1 MKGKKVKITLILVL
15 LSAFLL
21 VVTGKLYLRV
31 EPKIHNKI
39 AQIKEYRQRENER
52 SMMHEQKVNVDNL
65 SALKDEPDA
74 WYTKYH
80 VIGHGGGGID
90 GRTYTNS
97 LEAWN
102 YAYSRGNR
110 VMDADLT
117 FTTDGEIVLL
127 HNWHDNLEQ
136 TSVSMLGSE
145 TYMDKNGHIQYLQK
159 GNSRIDFETFMKR
172 KIYRLYTPMSCE
184 TMLQY
189 MQIHPDL
196 YVAADMKDDVIKSYR
211 YIVEKAKEMHV
222 DSVLNRIIVNVYDFS
237 KYDEV
242 MEIYPFR
249 NITARQHY
257 VHPNNYYELAESCL
271 KHNVHVVNVSACYA
285 EDEGIKLLQSKGIH
299 VIIAV
304 VDYIS
309 DMQEFRKLGFTGCVS
324 NFLYEDIYHLSE
336 IK

>member
-1 MKGKKVKITLILVL
+1 MKRKIAIFLVL
-15 LSAFLL
+15 SGLFC
-21 VVTGKLYLRV
+21 VVTGKLYLRI

-39 AQIKEYRQRENER
+39 IQMKENHQREKER
-52 SMMHEQKVNVDNL
+52 RMMHEPRVNVDGL
-65 SALKDEPDA
+65 PALKDELDA

-110 VMDADLT
+110 VMDADLR
-117 FTTDGEIVLL
+117 FTTDEELVLL
-127 HNWHDNLEQ
+127 HSWYDNLEQ
-136 TSVSMLGSE
+136 TPSPMLGSK
-145 TYMDKNGHIQYLQK
+145 TWMDKNGHVQYVQNGASK
-159 GNSRIDFETFMKR
+159 TDFKTFMSR

-184 TMLQY
+184 IMLRY
-189 MQIHPDL
+189 MQTHPDL
-196 YVAADMKDDVIKSYR
+196 YVAADMKDDVLRSYR
-211 YIVEKAKEMHV
+211 YIVDKARELQM
-222 DSVLNRIIVNVYDFS
+222 DNVLNRIIINVYDYS
-237 KYDEV
+237 MYDKV
-242 MEIYPFR
+242 MQIYPFS
-249 NITARQHY
+249 NTTIRQFY
-257 VHPNNYYELAESCL
+257 GHPNNYYELTEFCL
-271 KHNVHVVNVSACYA
+271 THNIHVVNVSACYA
-285 EDEGIKLLQSKGIH
+285 EDEGIKLLQNKGIH
-299 VIIAV
+299 VMVAV

>member
-1 MKGKKVKITLILVL
+1 MKEKKIKIAVALILSGV
-15 LSAFLL
+15 FL
-21 VVTGKLYLRV
+21 VIAGKLYLRI
-31 EPKIHNKI
+31 EPRIHDKIT
-39 AQIKEYRQRENER
+39 QMKESHQREKER
-52 SMMHEQKVNVDNL
+52 NMMHDPQINVANL
-65 SALKDEPDA
+65 PALKDKPDA

-110 VMDADLT
+110 VMDADLR
-117 FTTDGEIVLL
+117 FTTDEELVLL
-127 HNWHDNLEQ
+127 HSWNDNLEQ
-136 TSVSMLGSE
+136 TSSPMLDSRML
-145 TYMDKNGHIQYLQK
+145 MDKNGHVQCIQDDTSK
-159 GNSRIDFETFMKR
+159 TDFKTFMAR
-172 KIYRLYTPMSCE
+172 KIYHLYTPMSCE
-184 TMLQY
+184 TMLRY
-189 MQIHPDL
+189 MQKHPDL
-196 YVAADMKDDVIKSYR
+196 YVATDMKDDVVKSYR
-211 YIVEKAKEMHV
+211 YIVNKAKELQI
-222 DSVLNRIIVNVYDFS
+222 DSVLNRIIVNVYDHS
-237 KYDEV
+237 MYDKV
-242 MEIYPFR
+242 MKIYPFP
-249 NITARQHY
+249 NTTIRQHY
-257 VHPNNYYELAESCL
+257 VHPNNYYELAEFCL

-324 NFLYEDIYHLSE
+324 NLLYEDIYHLSE